1 MCVVAEDAENT
12 YTVYELAGHIFTSPA
27 TPTRSYLLFGY
38 AGDDLWVWLGTQE
51 SPKTRIEDSSL
62 AANERTTLAALFD
75 SRPWDGRWLETYM
88 GMVMQPLPENWQA
101 KTDETESLAILN
113 LLNVSL
119 QEDIQ

>member
-1 MCVVAEDAENT
+1 M
-12 YTVYELAGHIFTSPA
+12 PA

-75 SRPWDGRWLETYM
+75 SRPWDGRWLEIYM

-101 KTDETESLAILN
+101 KTDETESQAILS